1 MADHGENFKNKKIA
15 ILIIVISLWGLTIFC
30 RLVQKQIIEH
40 GEYAGLALKGQQ
52 GRREVKAP
60 RGIIYDSRLNELA
73 VNVTVSRVIAEPRR
87 INDISET
94 AKKLATVLKTNS
106 GELET
111 RMSDPKRQGYLV
123 VERRIDAAKEA
134 AVTALNLEGIYLED
148 ENIRAYPN
156 NVLACHVLG
165 FVNNDGVGSAGI
177 EQKYDRELKG
187 TDGSYYFNRDAK
199 RREYKINAAIP
210 PVQGNSLV
218 LTIDKTIQHFADRAL
233 EDGVKAAK
241 ARGGTAIIMEVET
254 GRILALA
261 NYPQF
266 DGNQYTRYSTE
277 SWRNPAV
284 TSPFEPG
291 STFKV
296 AVVAAAIE
304 AGVARPTDLIDCQN
318 GAFSIAGN
326 VFHDHNGYGLISV
339 SRILEVSSNIGAAKL
354 GIRLGQERLYES
366 LRAFG
371 FGART
376 GVDLP
381 GEDFGILRDWNR
393 WSKLSIGAISF
404 GQEVSVTSMQIL
416 TAVNTIA
423 NGGVMMRPYVV
434 ERIID
439 AQGNRKNVHTP
450 ERTKILSRE
459 TAAAVADAMEGVI
472 LRGTA
477 KRAALNGYR
486 AAGKT
491 GTAQKV
497 DGGRYSKSKYVASF
511 IGFAPQPQPK
521 ITVLVQLDEPR
532 NGYYGGDVSAPIF
545 KRIAQ
550 ETLLYLKVPPDP
562 SIQPAPPSKKQSVAK
577 NDAMDFIPDAT
588 PLVPGMEIEKNH
600 PDEELRAGVITT
612 HVRDETVVIP
622 DFRGMSKRKV
632 SELCMDM
639 GIKPKFVGAGIA
651 VAQNP
656 QPGIRIARGEIC
668 SVTFATAAAAAKKEV
683 AATSRIHSSFTADGR
698 F

>member
-1 MADHGENFKNKKIA
+1 MADHRENFKNKKIA
-15 ILIIVISLWGLTIFC
+15 ILIIAMSLWSLAIFC

-40 GEYAGLALKGQQ
+40 GKYAQRAVERQQ
-52 GRREVKAP
+52 GMREVQAP

-87 INDISET
+87 ITDIPET
-94 AKKLATVLKTNS
+94 AKKLAAVLKINS
-106 GELET
+106 GELAA
-111 RMSDPKRQGYLV
+111 RMSDPRRQGYLV

-134 AVTALNLEGIYLED
+134 AVVSLNLEGIYLED
-148 ENIRAYPN
+148 ETIRAYPN
-156 NVLACHVLG
+156 RELACHVLG
-165 FVNNDGVGSAGI
+165 FVNNLGEGGAGI
-177 EQKYDRELKG
+177 ERKYDRELRG
-187 TDGSYYFNRDAK
+187 MDGSYYFNRDAK
-199 RREYKINAAIP
+199 RREYKVNVAIP

-233 EDGVKAAK
+233 EEGVKAAK
-241 ARGGTAIIMEVET
+241 ARGGTAIVMEVET
-254 GRILALA
+254 GRLLALS

-266 DGNQYTRYSTE
+266 DGNQYTSYSAE

-318 GAFSIAGN
+318 GTFNIAGN

-366 LRAFG
+366 LRKFG

-381 GEDFGILRDWNR
+381 GEGVGILRDLSK

-404 GQEVSVTSMQIL
+404 GQEISVTSMQIL
-416 TAVNTIA
+416 TAINTIA
-423 NGGVMMRPYVV
+423 NDGIMVRPYVV
-434 ERIID
+434 ERVID
-439 AQGNRKNVHTP
+439 AQGNRKDVHTP

-491 GTAQKV
+491 GTAQKAEA
-497 DGGRYSKSKYVASF
+497 GRYSKSKYVASF

-545 KRIAQ
+545 QKISQ
-550 ETLLYLKVPPDP
+550 ETLMYLKVPPDP
-562 SIQPAPPSKKQSVAK
+562 SIQPAPPPKRQPVAA

-588 PLVPGMEIEKNH
+588 PLAPIMEMAKNH
-600 PDEELRAGVITT
+600 PDEELRAGVVTT

-622 DFRGMSKRKV
+622 DFRGMSKRRV

-639 GIKPKFVGAGIA
+639 GIQPQFAGSGIA
-651 VAQNP
+651 VTQNP
-656 QPGIRIARGEIC
+656 LPGIRIARGEVC
-668 SVTFATAAAAAKKEV
+668 SVTFATDDTAAKKEG
-683 AATSRIHSSFTADGR
+683 TTISRINSSFSAADR